1 MITKI
6 NLKDRTIKSYAIRKF
21 TPRECFRLMGVREGY
36 IDKLQTMAEKARE
49 MFPARRLRAEGDAPA
64 VSVSQQYKAA
74 GNSIVVDVLA
84 AIYGQLWYPKAHTGE
99 HFSCTNQN
107 KQR

>member
-36 IDKLQTMAEKARE
+36 IDKLQTTAEKARE
-49 MFPARRLRAEGDAPA
+49 MFPARRLQAKGDAPA
-64 VSVSQQYKAA
+64 QGHGPHDNHFLRWGGKRRNGRA
-74 GNSIVVDVLA
+74 GQH
-84 AIYGQLWYPKAHTGE
+84 GHAHR
-99 HFSCTNQN
+99 N
-107 KQR
+107 